1 MNINDFKG
9 LSPELIE
16 FEVTD
21 SNVVMSLLELNH
33 SVSLFMEGDVCLM
46 VQEDRTYALNIITQP
61 ISQIVYQ
68 IQMQRT
74 RWILSHI
81 KDNRLWL
88 SNIETL
94 KNDIAVGDMDI
105 GVSDYFAEQLF
116 KARSIKTN
124 DIGAA
129 VDWFNE
135 EFLINQ
141 NQNKLAFALVYDNAN
156 QQEFNLLGRQYLV
169 KLAQINNYWS
179 VQKLTRYRDS
189 RHDLFCITGQVS
201 FKDASVAT
209 QLRSSTAKLALQE
222 SISSHGSYIS
232 LWEQYSQTQ
241 WQQAVNQANQLG
253 YITLK
258 EVKPVENEALYWYL
272 YASPESIKD
281 FKRKWNDLGAEVEK
295 ELQVSATQPDWL
307 NNQKLVSETG
317 LEKSKEEAW
326 RAKIDKFEDDRIIV
340 LFEGK
345 KDKHPPLS
353 KKGEAFLFLSIH
365 GTLAQRQRQ
374 MVALDLIRSQKNPMP
389 SLHYLLQGLAVPV
402 RKTKNIKAL
411 SSKIKMLF
419 DPKCKGK
426 KPTQTQIDAIEL
438 GLNTSDIAIIIGP
451 PGTGKTQVI
460 TALQQRIAEENG
472 DQPIQHQV
480 LLSSY
485 QHDAVDNV
493 VARSNVLGLP
503 AIRIG
508 GKSNGTQENINPV
521 HKWSSDNQRK
531 IQHILNQ
538 HPILEVFK
546 QLQNACLALRLGSS
560 TPNQHAEIIQ
570 EIDDLLIILA
580 KENLYPNMERLE
592 KWADFKQLK
601 TNLNANLLWPI
612 SHYIW
617 SLRTT
622 MTSFADDGAL
632 RCLDVWVRL
641 KEKRIYPVDS
651 DDLVLLQQLASSHAS
666 DVTLEDLSRLS
677 TIKDKILDACIPDYR
692 PISIQKLLPQKECQL
707 LDNLLEDIRQAIK
720 KSKTLGYLLI
730 LDDYLS
736 GLRANANT
744 VEDAISHYTAVLGA
758 TCQQAAG
765 NGMQNIKLFGEA
777 NGIVFD
783 SVIVDEAARATPLD
797 LMIPMA
803 MAKRRLVLVG
813 DHRQLPHMLDERVE
827 EELAEN
833 ETWNVI
839 QQQMLEESLF
849 QRMVN
854 SLTELQKNQMDQ
866 PKRVVMLDT
875 QFRMHRVLGDFI
887 SQNFYE
893 NKNLPKIKSERPDTD
908 FIHGISGYVD
918 RVCAWLNVP
927 SSQGDH
933 KRPPNKNNGWI
944 RIVEARKL
952 VQEAKRILDEKP
964 NLSVGII
971 TFYSDQRDCLNKEL
985 MSLGIVTKTAQGFE
999 IVEAYKTLSE
1009 GENIGKE
1016 RLRIGTV
1023 DAFQGKE
1030 FDVVIVSL
1038 VRTLKPNFHIDN
1050 MDEAQQDKLLTDAYG
1065 FLRVDNRL
1073 NVALSRQHS
1082 LLIMVGDLSL
1092 AQHQAAELAAPALA
1106 AFARL
1111 CGGDHGVIC

>member
-1 MNINDFKG
+1 MNIVDFKG
-9 LSPELIE
+9 LSSELVE
-16 FEVTD
+16 FEVISRSID
-21 SNVVMSLLELNH
+21 INLLKLNQ
-33 SVSLFMEGDVCLM
+33 SVSLFMEDDVCLM
-46 VQEDRTYALNIITQP
+46 AQGSKVYTVSV
-61 ISQIVYQ
+61 ISQPTSQILYR

-74 RWILSHI
+74 HWILSRI
-81 KDNRLWL
+81 KGNKIWL
-88 SNIETL
+88 SSIETL
-94 KNDIAVGDMDI
+94 KNDVAIGEIDI
-105 GVSDYFAEQLF
+105 GISEYFAEQLF
-116 KARSIKTN
+116 KGKNIKAN
-124 DIGAA
+124 DIASA

-141 NQNKLAFALVYDNAN
+141 NQGQLAFALVYDNAN
-156 QQEFNLLGRQYLV
+156 QQEFNLLGRDYLV
-169 KLAQINNYWS
+169 TLAQINNYWS
-179 VQKLTRYRDS
+179 VQKLTRQRDF
-189 RHDLFCITGQVS
+189 RHDLFCITGQIL

-209 QLRSSTAKLALQE
+209 QLRSTTAQIALQE
-222 SISSHGSYIS
+222 SISSHGDYIS

-241 WQQAVNQANQLG
+241 WQQTVNNASQLG
-253 YITLK
+253 YITIEK
-258 EVKPVENEALYWYL
+258 VQPVEDKERYWYL
-272 YASPESIKD
+272 YAAEESIK
-281 FKRKWNDLGAEVEK
+281 FFEKNWNDLGVEVAK
-295 ELQVSATQPDWL
+295 ELQVSATLPDWL
-307 NNQKLVSETG
+307 NHQKIVSQTG
-317 LEKSKEEAW
+317 LEKSEEEAW
-326 RAKIDKFEDDRIIV
+326 RAKIKRFENDRIIV
-340 LFEGK
+340 MFDGA
-345 KDKHPPLS
+345 KDKYPPLS
-353 KKGEAFLFLSIH
+353 KTDEAFIFLSIH

-374 MVALDLIRSQKNPMP
+374 MAALDIIRRQANPMP

-402 RKTKNIKAL
+402 RKSKNIRAL
-411 SSKIKMLF
+411 SPKIRRLF
-419 DPKCKGK
+419 DPKGKGNQ
-426 KPTQTQIDAIEL
+426 PTPKQVEAIEV

-472 DQPIQHQV
+472 DLPIQHQV

-508 GKSNGTQENINPV
+508 GKYNRAQENLNPV
-521 HKWSSDNQRK
+521 HQWSSDNQRK
-531 IQHILNQ
+531 IQHILDQ
-538 HPILEVFK
+538 HPTLAIFK
-546 QLQNACLALRLGSS
+546 QLQSACLALRLGSS
-560 TPNQHAEIIQ
+560 TPNQHTEIIQ
-570 EIDDLLIILA
+570 EIDDLLILLA

-592 KWADFKQLK
+592 KWADFKQPK

-641 KEKRIYPVDS
+641 KEKTICSIDA

-666 DVTLEDLSRLS
+666 DVTVEHLSRLS
-677 TIKDKILDACIPDYR
+677 IIKDKILDACIPDYR
-692 PISIQKLLPQKECQL
+692 PISIQKLLPKNECQL
-707 LDNLLEDIRQAIK
+707 LDDLLEDIRQEIK
-720 KSKTLGYLLI
+720 KSKTLGYLLV
-730 LDDYLS
+730 LDEYLS
-736 GLRANANT
+736 GLKSNANT
-744 VEDAISHYTAVLGA
+744 VEKAVSHYTAVLGA

-765 NGMQNIKLFGEA
+765 SGMQNIKLFGDA

-783 SVIVDEAARATPLD
+783 SVVVDEAARATPLD

-813 DHRQLPHMLDERVE
+813 DHRQLPHMLDARVE
-827 EELAEN
+827 EELADN
-833 ETWNVI
+833 ETWSVI

-849 QRMVN
+849 QRMVK
-854 SLTELQKNQMDQ
+854 SLEKLHTEQPDQ
-866 PKRVVMLDT
+866 PQRVVMLDT

-893 NKNLPKIKSERPDTD
+893 NKGLAKIKSERLDTD
-908 FIHGISGYVD
+908 FIHGISGYEN

-927 SSQGDH
+927 SNEGYHQ
-933 KRPPNKNNGWI
+933 RPSNKHNGWV
-944 RIVEARKL
+944 RVVEAQRL

-964 NLSVGII
+964 YLSVGII
-971 TFYSDQRDCLNKEL
+971 TFYGDQRDCLHKEL
-985 MSLGIVTKTAQGFE
+985 MSLGLVKKTAQG
-999 IVEAYKTLSE
+999 VEVVETYKTLSE

-1030 FDVVIVSL
+1030 FDVVMVSL
-1038 VRTLKPNFHIDN
+1038 VRTLKKNFNVDH
-1050 MDEAQQDKLLTDAYG
+1050 MDDVQMDKALTNTYG

-1082 LLIMVGDLSL
+1082 LLIMVGDLEL
-1092 AQHQAAELAAPALA
+1092 AQHPAAELAAPALA

-1111 CGGDHGVIC
+1111 CGGKHGIIC

>member
-16 FEVTD
+16 FETTD
-21 SNVVMSLLELNH
+21 TNVVMSLLELNQ

-46 VQEDRTYALNIITQP
+46 AQGDGAYVLNIITQP
-61 ISQIVYQ
+61 SSQIVYQ

-74 RWILSHI
+74 HWILSRI
-81 KDNRLWL
+81 KGNRVWL
-88 SNIETL
+88 SSIETL

-105 GVSDYFAEQLF
+105 GVADYFAEQLF
-116 KARSIKTN
+116 KGKNIKTN
-124 DIGAA
+124 DIESA
-129 VDWFNE
+129 VNWFNE

-141 NQNKLAFALVYDNAN
+141 NQDQLAFALVYDNAN
-156 QQEFNLLGRQYLV
+156 QQEFNLLGREYLV

-258 EVKPVENEALYWYL
+258 EVEPVEHEALYWHL

-281 FKRKWNDLGAEVEK
+281 FEKKWNDLGAEVEK

-326 RAKIDKFEDDRIIV
+326 RAKIEKFEDDRIIV
-340 LFEGK
+340 IFEGK
-345 KDKHPPLS
+345 KDKRPPLN
-353 KKGEAFLFLSIH
+353 KKGEAFVFLSIH

-374 MVALDLIRSQKNPMP
+374 MAALDQIRRQDNPMP

-402 RKTKNIKAL
+402 RKSKNIKAL
-411 SSKIKMLF
+411 SPKIRRLF
-419 DPKCKGK
+419 DPKCKGN
-426 KPTQTQIDAIEL
+426 KPTQKQVEAIEV

-460 TALQQRIAEENG
+460 SALQQRIAEENG
-472 DQPIQHQV
+472 DLPIQHQV

-508 GKSNGTQENINPV
+508 GKSNRAQENINPV
-521 HKWSSDNQRK
+521 RKWSSDNQRK
-531 IQHILNQ
+531 IQHILDQ
-538 HPILEVFK
+538 HPTLEVFK
-546 QLQNACLALRLGSS
+546 QLQSACLALRLGSS
-560 TPNQHAEIIQ
+560 TPNQHAEVIQ
-570 EIDDLLIILA
+570 EIDELLKLLA

-592 KWADFKQLK
+592 KWADFKQPK

-641 KEKRIYPVDS
+641 KEKTICSIDA

-666 DVTLEDLSRLS
+666 DVTVEHLSRLS
-677 TIKDKILDACIPDYR
+677 IIKDKILDACIPDYR
-692 PISIQKLLPQKECQL
+692 PISIQKLLPKNECQL
-707 LDNLLEDIRQAIK
+707 LDDLLEDIRQEIK

-730 LDDYLS
+730 LDEYLS
-736 GLRANANT
+736 GLKANANT
-744 VEDAISHYTAVLGA
+744 VEDAVSHYTAVLGA

-813 DHRQLPHMLDERVE
+813 DHRQLPHMLDGRVE
-827 EELAEN
+827 EELAES
-833 ETWNVI
+833 ETWNII

-854 SLTELQKNQMDQ
+854 SLEKLHENQMDQ
-866 PKRVVMLDT
+866 PQRVVMLDT
-875 QFRMHRVLGDFI
+875 QFRMHQVLGDFI

-893 NKNLPKIKSERPDTD
+893 NKRLRKIKSERPDTD

-927 SSQGDH
+927 SSEGYHQ
-933 KRPPNKNNGWI
+933 RPSNKNNGWI
-944 RIVEARKL
+944 RIVEAQRL
-952 VQEAKRILDEKP
+952 VREAKRILDEKP
-964 NLSVGII
+964 YLSVGII
-971 TFYSDQRDCLNKEL
+971 TFYGDQRDCLHKEL
-985 MSLGIVTKTAQGFE
+985 MSLGVVKKTAQGFE

-1050 MDEAQQDKLLTDAYG
+1050 MDEAQQDKVLTSAYG

-1111 CGGDHGVIC
+1111 CGGNHGVIC

>member
-16 FEVTD
+16 FETTD
-21 SNVVMSLLELNH
+21 SNVVLSLLEINQ

-46 VQEDRTYALNIITQP
+46 AQGDRTYILNIITQP
-61 ISQIVYQ
+61 ISHIVYQ

-74 RWILSHI
+74 RWILSRI
-81 KDNRLWL
+81 KGNRVWL
-88 SNIETL
+88 SSIETL
-94 KNDIAVGDMDI
+94 KNDIAVGDMNI
-105 GVSDYFAEQLF
+105 GVADYFAEQLF
-116 KARSIKTN
+116 KGKNIKTN
-124 DIGAA
+124 DIELA
-129 VDWFNE
+129 VNWFNE

-141 NQNKLAFALVYDNAN
+141 NQGQLAFALVYDNAN
-156 QQEFNLLGRQYLV
+156 QQEFNLLGREYLV
-169 KLAQINNYWS
+169 KLAQIDNYWS

-209 QLRSSTAKLALQE
+209 QLRGQTAKLALRE

-253 YITLK
+253 YIILK
-258 EVKPVENEALYWYL
+258 KVEPIEYEALYWYL

-281 FKRKWNDLGAEVEK
+281 FEKKWNDLGDEVEK

-307 NNQKLVSETG
+307 NNQKLVCETG
-317 LEKSKEEAW
+317 LEKSGGEAW
-326 RAKIDKFEDDRIIV
+326 RAKIKKFEDDRIIV
-340 LFEGK
+340 MFVGK
-345 KDKHPPLS
+345 KDKRPPLS
-353 KKGEAFLFLSIH
+353 KKGEAFVFLSIH

-374 MVALDLIRSQKNPMP
+374 MAALDLIRSQKNPMP
-389 SLHYLLQGLAVPV
+389 SLHHLLQGLAVPV
-402 RKTKNIKAL
+402 IKSNNIKAL
-411 SSKIKMLF
+411 SPKIRRLF
-419 DPKCKGK
+419 DPKCKGN
-426 KPTQTQIDAIEL
+426 KPTKKQVEAIEL

-472 DQPIQHQV
+472 GLPIQHQV

-508 GKSNGTQENINPV
+508 GKSNRTQENINPV
-521 HKWSSDNQRK
+521 HQWSSDNQRK
-531 IQHILNQ
+531 IQHILDQ
-538 HPILEVFK
+538 HPTLENFK
-546 QLQNACLALRLGSS
+546 QLQSACLALRLGSS
-560 TPNQHAEIIQ
+560 TPNQHAEVIQ
-570 EIDDLLIILA
+570 EIDELLILLA

-592 KWADFKQLK
+592 KWADFKQPK

-641 KEKRIYPVDS
+641 KEKTICSIDA
-651 DDLVLLQQLASSHAS
+651 DDLVLLQQLAFSHAS
-666 DVTLEDLSRLS
+666 DVTIEHLSRLS
-677 TIKDKILDACIPDYR
+677 IIKDKILDACILDYR
-692 PISIQKLLPQKECQL
+692 PISIQKLLPKNECQL
-707 LDNLLEDIRQAIK
+707 LDDLLEDIRQAIK

-730 LDDYLS
+730 LDEYLS
-736 GLRANANT
+736 GLKANANT
-744 VEDAISHYTAVLGA
+744 VEDAVSHYTAVLGA

-765 NGMQNIKLFGEA
+765 NGMQNIKFFGEA

-813 DHRQLPHMLDERVE
+813 DHRQLPHMLDGRVE

-833 ETWNVI
+833 ETWNII

-854 SLTELQKNQMDQ
+854 SLKELHENQMDQ
-866 PKRVVMLDT
+866 PQRVVMLDT
-875 QFRMHRVLGDFI
+875 QFRMHQVLGDFI

-893 NKNLPKIKSERPDTD
+893 NNNLPKIKSERPDTD
-908 FIHGISGYVD
+908 FIHGISGYEN
-918 RVCAWLNVP
+918 RVCAWLNVSSSEGYHQRP
-927 SSQGDH
+927 S
-933 KRPPNKNNGWI
+933 NKNNGWI
-944 RIVEARKL
+944 RIVEAQRL
-952 VQEAKRILDEKP
+952 VREAKRILDEKP
-964 NLSVGII
+964 HLSVGII
-971 TFYSDQRDCLNKEL
+971 TFYGDQRDCLNKEL
-985 MSLGIVTKTAQGFE
+985 MSLGVVKETAQGID

-1009 GENIGKE
+1009 GGNIGKE

-1030 FDVVIVSL
+1030 FDVVIISL

-1050 MDEAQQDKLLTDAYG
+1050 MDEAQQDKVLTSAYG

-1111 CGGDHGVIC
+1111 CGGNHGIIC

>member
-16 FEVTD
+16 FETTD
-21 SNVVMSLLELNH
+21 SNVVLSLLEINQ

-46 VQEDRTYALNIITQP
+46 AQGYRTYILNIITQP
-61 ISQIVYQ
+61 ISHIVYQ

-74 RWILSHI
+74 RWILSRI
-81 KDNRLWL
+81 KGNRVWL
-88 SNIETL
+88 SSIETL

-105 GVSDYFAEQLF
+105 GVADYFAEQLF
-116 KARSIKTN
+116 KGKNIKTN
-124 DIGAA
+124 DIELA
-129 VDWFNE
+129 VNWFNE

-141 NQNKLAFALVYDNAN
+141 NQGQLAFALVYDNAN
-156 QQEFNLLGRQYLV
+156 QQEFNLLGREYLV

-209 QLRSSTAKLALQE
+209 QLRGQTAKLALRE

-253 YITLK
+253 YIILK
-258 EVKPVENEALYWYL
+258 KVEPIEYEALYWYL

-281 FKRKWNDLGAEVEK
+281 FEKKWNDLGDEVEK

-307 NNQKLVSETG
+307 NNQKLVCETG
-317 LEKSKEEAW
+317 LEKSGGEAW
-326 RAKIDKFEDDRIIV
+326 RAKIKKFEDDRIIV
-340 LFEGK
+340 MFVGK
-345 KDKHPPLS
+345 KDKRPPLS
-353 KKGEAFLFLSIH
+353 KKGEAFVFLSIH
-365 GTLAQRQRQ
+365 GTLAQRQGQ
-374 MVALDLIRSQKNPMP
+374 MAALDLIRSQKNPMP
-389 SLHYLLQGLAVPV
+389 SLHHLLQGLAVPV
-402 RKTKNIKAL
+402 IKSNNIKAL
-411 SSKIKMLF
+411 SPKIRRLF
-419 DPKCKGK
+419 DPKCKGN
-426 KPTQTQIDAIEL
+426 KPTKKQVEAIEL

-472 DQPIQHQV
+472 GLPIQHQV

-508 GKSNGTQENINPV
+508 GKSNRTQENINPV
-521 HKWSSDNQRK
+521 HQWSSDNQRK
-531 IQHILNQ
+531 IQHILDQ
-538 HPILEVFK
+538 HPTLENFK
-546 QLQNACLALRLGSS
+546 QLQSACLALRLGSS
-560 TPNQHAEIIQ
+560 TPNQHAEVIQ
-570 EIDDLLIILA
+570 EIDELLILLA

-592 KWADFKQLK
+592 KWADFKQPK

-641 KEKRIYPVDS
+641 KEKTICSIDA
-651 DDLVLLQQLASSHAS
+651 DDLVLLQQLAFSHAS
-666 DVTLEDLSRLS
+666 DVTIEHLSRLS
-677 TIKDKILDACIPDYR
+677 IIKDKILDACILDYR
-692 PISIQKLLPQKECQL
+692 PISIQKLLPKNECQL
-707 LDNLLEDIRQAIK
+707 LDDLLEDIRQAIK

-730 LDDYLS
+730 LDEYLS
-736 GLRANANT
+736 GLKANANT
-744 VEDAISHYTAVLGA
+744 VEDAVSHYTAVLGA

-765 NGMQNIKLFGEA
+765 NGMQNIKFFGEA

-813 DHRQLPHMLDERVE
+813 DHRQLPHMLDGRVE

-833 ETWNVI
+833 ETWNII

-854 SLTELQKNQMDQ
+854 SLKELHENQMDQ
-866 PKRVVMLDT
+866 PQRVVMLDT
-875 QFRMHRVLGDFI
+875 QFRMHQVLGDFI

-893 NKNLPKIKSERPDTD
+893 NNNLPKIKSERPDTD
-908 FIHGISGYVD
+908 FIHGISGYEN

-927 SSQGDH
+927 SSEGYHQ
-933 KRPPNKNNGWI
+933 RPSNKNNGWI
-944 RIVEARKL
+944 RIVEAQRL
-952 VQEAKRILDEKP
+952 VREAKRILDEKP
-964 NLSVGII
+964 HLSVGII
-971 TFYSDQRDCLNKEL
+971 TFYGDQRDCLNKEL
-985 MSLGIVTKTAQGFE
+985 MSLGVVKETAQGID

-1009 GENIGKE
+1009 GGNIGKE

-1030 FDVVIVSL
+1030 FDVVIISL

-1050 MDEAQQDKLLTDAYG
+1050 MDEAQQDKVLTSADG
-1065 FLRVDNRL
+1065 FLRVDNR
-1073 NVALSRQHS
+1073 
-1082 LLIMVGDLSL
+1082 
-1092 AQHQAAELAAPALA
+1092 
-1106 AFARL
+1106 
-1111 CGGDHGVIC
+1111 